1 VPATVKSTNPG
12 SSPWTPTRSTAP
24 SFLGEGTSNA
34 RPVRF
39 FAHTAP
45 VQTPEPA
52 RPFRTTPEQR
62 LPRPERAAPL
72 VGSWGT
78 RLAWVSGLVLTI
90 SAFTSWYS
98 GTLPNGL
105 TLSVSGWHSGSLGK
119 LVFFVGLATL
129 ILEGLRAAGIV
140 LPAAVP
146 DRLLLIGLGALA
158 VIFVLIRLIS
168 VPDVY
173 FVSAGR
179 GIGLY
184 ISLLGALGL
193 LGAGLLRT
201 AEELP

>member
-1 VPATVKSTNPG
+1 MQTG
-12 SSPWTPTRSTAP
+12 
-24 SFLGEGTSNA
+24 
-34 RPVRF
+34 RF
-39 FAHTAP
+39 
-45 VQTPEPA
+45 
-52 RPFRTTPEQR
+52 
-62 LPRPERAAPL
+62 
-72 VGSWGT
+72 
-78 RLAWVSGLVLTI
+78 AWIAGLVLPL
-90 SAFTSWYS
+90 SPFMDWYAW
-98 GTLPNGL
+98 TLPNGL
-105 TLSVSGWHSGSLGK
+105 TYGVTGWHTGALGK

-168 VPDVY
+168 VPDIY
-173 FVSAGR
+173 FVSTGR

>member
-1 VPATVKSTNPG
+1 
-12 SSPWTPTRSTAP
+12 
-24 SFLGEGTSNA
+24 
-34 RPVRF
+34 
-39 FAHTAP
+39 
-45 VQTPEPA
+45 
-52 RPFRTTPEQR
+52 
-62 LPRPERAAPL
+62 
-72 VGSWGT
+72 
-78 RLAWVSGLVLTI
+78 
-90 SAFTSWYS
+90 
-98 GTLPNGL
+98 
-105 TLSVSGWHSGSLGK
+105 VSGWHSGSLGK

-168 VPDVY
+168 VPDIY
-173 FVSAGR
+173 FVSTGR

>member
-1 VPATVKSTNPG
+1 
-12 SSPWTPTRSTAP
+12 
-24 SFLGEGTSNA
+24 
-34 RPVRF
+34 
-39 FAHTAP
+39 
-45 VQTPEPA
+45 
-52 RPFRTTPEQR
+52 
-62 LPRPERAAPL
+62 

-78 RLAWVSGLVLTI
+78 RLAWVSGLVLMI
-90 SAFTSWYS
+90 SAFTNWYS
-98 GTLPNGL
+98 GTLANGL
-105 TLSVSGWHSGSLGK
+105 TLSVTGWHSGSLGK

-129 ILEGLRAAGIV
+129 ILEGLRAAGIL

-173 FVSAGR
+173 FVSTGR